1 MSRNSLPLNKLK
13 TMMWGCPQHSL
24 KTTVL
29 VGNHH
34 QSANSLES
42 ADPTERVC
50 KIMLSSPKL
59 ILEKV
64 LDESGIR
71 PSPDVV
77 EKVIERLETA
87 GMLVYGF
94 FRWAEKQRS
103 YTHTVRAYNLVIDSL
118 AKIKQYQ
125 LMWGLVSDMRRKN
138 LLNIE
143 TFSVMMRRYARAQKV
158 DEAIYTFNIMD
169 KFGVTPNLAAFNS
182 LLGAFC
188 KSKNVRK
195 AQEIFDSMKS
205 RFVPDSKTYSVLL
218 EGWGRE
224 PNLLKAREVYREMVE
239 NGCEPD
245 IVTYS
250 IMVDILCKTG
260 RMEEAVEVMAEM
272 RSRNCMPN
280 SFIYSVLV
288 HQYGSEKRIGD
299 AVEMFL
305 EMEKNGIGADVAV
318 YNALVGAFCKVRK
331 FKNVFRVLQEMEYKG
346 VSPNSRTFNTI
357 LISLIDARECD
368 EAVRVFRRMTKLCD
382 PDSDTYA
389 MMIKLFCDMDK
400 LEMALKIWKYM
411 GLKQFIPSMHTFSV
425 LINGLC
431 GKGELDKACI
441 LLEEM
446 IEKGIRPSGPTVQR
460 LRKLLLKEG
469 REDVLEFLME
479 KIKLLINEP
488 LND

>member
-1 MSRNSLPLNKLK
+1 MMRNLLSLNELK
-13 TMMWGCPQHSL
+13 TLMRQCPTYALES
-24 KTTVL
+24 TVL
-29 VGNHH
+29 VRSYH
-34 QSANSLES
+34 QSENSLES
-42 ADPTERVC
+42 TDPTERVC
-50 KIMLSSPKL
+50 KIMMSSPKL
-59 ILEKV
+59 VLEKM

-77 EKVIERLETA
+77 ERVIERFENA
-87 GMLVYGF
+87 GMQVYRF

-103 YTHTVRAYNLVIDSL
+103 YIHTVKAYHLVIGSL
-118 AKIKQYQ
+118 AKIRQYQ
-125 LMWGLVSDMRRKN
+125 LMWDLVNDMRRKS
-138 LLNIE
+138 LLNVE
-143 TFSVMMRRYARAQKV
+143 TFSVMTRRYARAQKV
-158 DEAIYTFNIMD
+158 DEAIYTFNVMD

-195 AQEIFDSMKS
+195 AQEIFDSMKD
-205 RFVPDSKTYSVLL
+205 RFVPDSKTYSILL

-224 PNLLKAREVYREMVE
+224 PNLPKAREVYRDMVE

-250 IMVDILCKTG
+250 IMVDILCKAG

-280 SFIYSVLV
+280 SFIYSILV
-288 HQYGSEKRIGD
+288 HQYGTERRIGD
-299 AVEMFL
+299 AVETFL
-305 EMEKNGIGADVAV
+305 EMERNGIRADVAV

-331 FKNVFRVLQEMEYKG
+331 FKNVFRVLQEMENKG
-346 VSPNSRTFNTI
+346 VSPNCRTFNI
-357 LISLIDARECD
+357 LLNSLIDAREND
-368 EAVRVFRRMTKLCD
+368 EAYRVFRRMIKCCD
-382 PDSDTYA
+382 PDSDTYT
-389 MMIKLFCDMDK
+389 MMIKMFCDMDK
-400 LEMALKIWKYM
+400 LEMALKVWKYM

-431 GKGELDKACI
+431 ENGELDKACV

-446 IEKGIRPSGPTVQR
+446 IEKGIRPSGPTVKR

-479 KIKLLINEP
+479 KMNLLIKEP